1 MPKLSKKQEEGVTN
15 IFFVTDVHGSD
26 KCFRKFINSAKFYG
40 ASVLILGGDITGKL
54 IIPIRKLDEKHMVC
68 TYPDG
73 DLKIKS
79 KELDDKIKDI
89 RDSGYYPYVCNQEEF
104 DKLRTDKGALDTLFQ
119 KLMVE
124 SVDRWIKLANERL
137 QGTGVKCYISPGND
151 DIFAIDEHLVDEG
164 AVLNPENKVVKID
177 DSHEM
182 ITLGYVNHTPWH
194 SPREVDES
202 KLEEMLENLCSKVE
216 NMKSCIFNIHV
227 PPINTKIDQAPALTR
242 DLKPITTGGHVQT
255 MSAGS
260 VATRHVIER
269 HQPLVGLH
277 GHIHESKGFDI
288 IGRTMCF
295 NPGSDYAE
303 GTLKGLFLRLEKEKI
318 KSHMFT
324 VG

>member
-1 MPKLSKKQEEGVTN
+1 VSKKEEDITN
-15 IFFVTDVHGSD
+15 VFFVTDVHGSD

-54 IIPIRKLDEKHMVC
+54 IIPIRKVDEKHAVC

-73 DLKIKS
+73 DLKIKT
-79 KELDDKIKDI
+79 KELDGKIKEI
-89 RDSGYYPYVCNQEEF
+89 RDSGYYPHICSQEEF
-104 DKLRTDKGALDTLFQ
+104 DKLRTDKKELDTLFR

-124 SVDRWIKLANERL
+124 NVDSWIKLANERL

-151 DIFAIDEHLVDEG
+151 DIFAIDDHLVDEG

-177 DSHEM
+177 DCHEM
-182 ITLGYVNHTPWH
+182 ITLGYANRTPWN
-194 SPREVDES
+194 SPREVDEG
-202 KLEEMLENLCSKVE
+202 KLAEMLENLCSNVQNKQSSV
-216 NMKSCIFNIHV
+216 FNIHV
-227 PPINTKIDQAPALTR
+227 PPINSLIDQAPALTP
-242 DLKPITTGGHVQT
+242 DLKPISAGGHIQT

-260 VATRHVIER
+260 IASRQIIEKY
-269 HQPLVGLH
+269 QPLVGVH
-277 GHIHESKGFDI
+277 GHIHESKGYDV
-288 IGRTMCF
+288 IGRTACF

-318 KSHMFT
+318 RSYMFT